1 MSDWNDNKFVATIS
15 DSDSADGAIIRL
27 IYFDGDDY
35 LCRTK
40 GNGSLLASNR
50 MLTLD

>member
-27 IYFDGDDY
+27 IYFDGDDICAG
-35 LCRTK
+35 LKVMAVCLQVI
-40 GNGSLLASNR
+40 GC
-50 MLTLD
+50 